1 MTLTLLVLAM
11 IAAANPFR
19 ALAARPPDATRETLI
34 AAVAA
39 TGVLVLVSAVVS
51 DPLLDL
57 VNVSGPSAR
66 IAAGIALLVVA
77 LKDVFAAPPT
87 AEPALAGWR
96 GGLIPLAFPVIFS
109 PALALL
115 AVAGAAD
122 RGVAVA
128 LTAAV
133 IALVPVALTLS
144 IAPMMQR
151 IRSMTAFVGA
161 MGTGL
166 AALVVLDGVYAI

>member
-19 ALAARPPDATRETLI
+19 ALAARP
-34 AAVAA
+34 AAPRYEVVVAA
-39 TGVLVLVSAVVS
+39 MATTGALALFSAAVS

-57 VNVSGPSAR
+57 VDVTGPSAR

-77 LKDVFAAPPT
+77 LKDVFVAPPQ
-87 AEPALAGWR
+87 AEPGLRGRR
-96 GGLIPLAFPVIFS
+96 GGVIPLAFPVIFS

-115 AVAGAAD
+115 VLAGTAE

-128 LTAAV
+128 LAAV
-133 IALVPVALTLS
+133 AIAMVPVALVLVFGS
-144 IAPMMQR
+144 APTR
-151 IRSMTAFVGA
+151 VRAMTSFTGA
-161 MGTGL
+161 LGAGV